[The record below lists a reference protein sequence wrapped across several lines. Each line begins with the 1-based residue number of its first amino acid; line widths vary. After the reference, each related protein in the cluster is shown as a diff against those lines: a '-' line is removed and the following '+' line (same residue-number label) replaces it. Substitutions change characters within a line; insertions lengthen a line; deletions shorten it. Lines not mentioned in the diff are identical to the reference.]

1 MKVEPSNTEILVVDD
16 TVDNVK
22 LLSQLLQNEG
32 YLVKGALSAK
42 SALRMCQKKKPDL
55 ILLDIMMPEVDGYE
69 LCRQLKKDP
78 STQDIPVIFLS
89 ALDHVQDKVRAFQIG
104 GVDYIQKPFEVM
116 EVLAR
121 VRTHAGLVTLQRAL
135 IEQNEQLKRMA
146 TTDALTGLVNRRYLA
161 DMAGKVSGNFALILF
176 DIDDFKTINDQY
188 GHHVGDEVLVR
199 IADITRRVI
208 GQHGYCARWGGEEFL
223 ILLPN
228 FDAKRAYDLAACIQD
243 EFNESKG
250 TLGAY
255 HFTASFGVACNQGA
269 LSFHHVIRQADA
281 AMYQGKKSGKNRVVS
296 SSAMESR
303 EI

>member
-146 TTDALTGLVNRRYLA
+146 TTDALTGLFNRRYLA

-199 IADITRRVI
+199 IAEITRRVI

-250 TLGAY
+250 ALGAY

-269 LSFHHVIRQADA
+269 LSFHQVIRQADA
-281 AMYQGKKSGKNRVVS
+281 AMYQGKKRGKNRVVS

>member
-104 GVDYIQKPFEVM
+104 GVDYIQKPFEAM

-199 IADITRRVI
+199 IAEITRRVI

-250 TLGAY
+250 ALGAY

>member
-1 MKVEPSNTEILVVDD
+1 MPRVH
-16 TVDNVK
+16 
-22 LLSQLLQNEG
+22 
-32 YLVKGALSAK
+32 YACAK
-42 SALRMCQKKKPDL
+42 KKKPDL

-199 IADITRRVI
+199 IAEITRRVI

-228 FDAKRAYDLAACIQD
+228 FDVKRAYDLAAGIQY

-255 HFTASFGVACNQGA
+255 HFTASFGVACNLGS
-269 LSFHHVIRQADA
+269 LSFHQVIRQADA

-296 SSAMESR
+296 SRAMESR
-303 EI
+303 EL

>member
-1 MKVEPSNTEILVVDD
+1 
-16 TVDNVK
+16 
-22 LLSQLLQNEG
+22 
-32 YLVKGALSAK
+32 
-42 SALRMCQKKKPDL
+42 
-55 ILLDIMMPEVDGYE
+55 
-69 LCRQLKKDP
+69 
-78 STQDIPVIFLS
+78 
-89 ALDHVQDKVRAFQIG
+89 
-104 GVDYIQKPFEVM
+104 
-116 EVLAR
+116 
-121 VRTHAGLVTLQRAL
+121 
-135 IEQNEQLKRMA
+135 
-146 TTDALTGLVNRRYLA
+146 RRYLA

-199 IADITRRVI
+199 IAEITRRVI
-208 GQHGYCARWGGEEFL
+208 EQHGYCARWGGEEFL

-228 FDAKRAYDLAACIQD
+228 FDAKRAYDLAACIQY

-250 TLGAY
+250 ALGAY